1 MYSITFNAL
10 CKCDL
15 QRILPSEWILHPDY
29 SWKNN
34 DHDVAIIRLETPA
47 TFSDTVITLHLSHFV
62 TCYTCYM
69 LHCCYMLHVKYVTCY
84 I

>member
-1 MYSITFNAL
+1 ML

-34 DHDVAIIRLETPA
+34 DHDVAIIRLKTPA
-47 TFSDTVITLHLSHFV
+47 TFSDTVPNISQ
-62 TCYTCYM
+62 
-69 LHCCYMLHVKYVTCY
+69 CCYMFRMLHVTLVTYYSCY
-84 I
+84 M